1 MTMTRELSPMK
12 KAWADAYIETDN
24 ATEATRRVF
33 GGQIKATET
42 HLAKKGSTLVRD
54 GKIKEYLQSKSM
66 LAGSTMVSLL
76 ESKQD
81 TVRFQSAKDLLD
93 RTLGKASETINL
105 NTDDKAIS
113 VNVVNV
119 MLGRLMLG
127 SSDTNNA
134 VIEDKGHLN
143 EV

>member
-1 MTMTRELSPMK
+1 
-12 KAWADAYIETDN
+12 
-24 ATEATRRVF
+24 
-33 GGQIKATET
+33 
-42 HLAKKGSTLVRD
+42 
-54 GKIKEYLQSKSM
+54 
-66 LAGSTMVSLL
+66 MVSLL